1 MAGNRSHE
9 FREDLFQQ
17 MTDREFLK
25 KAGIRKKQ
33 MMDIYKKNDWN
44 LFFETVFEEEPYV
57 SCCKMADTCADIT
70 EMLGN
75 ISGRK
80 LLQYIYDWTRAEM
93 FPENFQVEIRPEYEK
108 ARMFYCQ
115 LLHILLNM
123 EEKYKGF
130 VPTKHFGFLPYEIS
144 PQEDPE
150 TGTEYQT
157 FLDVMKKQYMVE
169 FYRISAEITPF
180 DSLGHV
186 AGVHYVAMHVAKQ
199 LKKIGKP
206 VDLKLMSA
214 AAALHDIGK
223 FGCREK
229 ELRRTP
235 YLHYYYSDVYT
246 RRFGMPTTG
255 HIAVNH
261 STWDLELDELSI
273 ENLILIYADFR
284 VKSTR
289 REDGKEEVHF
299 YSLKDS
305 FDVILNKLDNVDEKK
320 RNRYRLVYAK
330 LKDFEDYMENFGV
343 NTDLT
348 SEEPAAVSQPD
359 FVLMSQNECV
369 RQIKYMAIEH
379 NIFVMTRMNSSTT
392 LRNILEAARSEKDW
406 RNIRAYVSIFEEY
419 FTYMNEKQTN
429 MTLQFLYE
437 LLFYPEVDIR
447 RQASYL
453 CGEIIAKYD
462 QEYRKE
468 LPQDV
473 EWENN
478 SVSATEVF
486 RMLMKAILYPDYTV
500 TEQHKSW
507 LGKCLKRILL
517 AVHTECKREEDG
529 KKFLEVFF
537 SFLGKD
543 KNDERI
549 SFILLESAEM
559 IRFSMLEDSEID
571 RLLEFA
577 EHCTKWTS
585 EEESIRVLQ
594 FIRSMVQSGV
604 PKERVRPYAVRI
616 LGKTGKNTI
625 ALKYIGYKLCMETD
639 IEVPD
644 REETEKLLFENEG
657 LFSQIFLENMKVAT
671 SRMIKKANI
680 ELLSDITKLGDSM
693 HISRIAIHL
702 SNLFSAS
709 RTLMVREYTGE
720 QLVKMMPILSSDQRN
735 EIVIEMAESLGS
747 GEFQYVRYIPLYLGK
762 MAMYLYPEELDE
774 LITDTLTKYINS
786 SDMTAVMYTLH
797 TIGVMLEHYPEYR
810 RYEEAE
816 EVYLKRQRILQ
827 GLLMKGLSHDQE
839 EVSVEALTVIGRD
852 ILGSK
857 IQKLEEKKGFFTDI
871 QKQMLSE
878 IAAQSQE
885 ETAFFG
891 RAASLSK
898 IYSFITDYEFY
909 NGTFHIED
917 NKKIAFFPGT
927 FDPFS
932 AGHKEIVSAVKNQ
945 GFEVYLAVDEFSWSK
960 KTQPKLIRKKII
972 EMSVADMG
980 NVYLFP
986 DKMPINIA
994 NPRDI
999 RLLHEAF
1006 PGKMV
1011 YIVAGA
1017 DVITNASAY
1026 QNEVEEDSVHHCR
1039 HIIFSRK
1046 STQEE
1051 LEEIVHNKIL
1061 GEVLYLELN
1070 HEFDEV
1076 SSSKIRENID
1086 RNRDISNLVDP
1097 LVQRFIYNH
1106 SLYLREPKF
1115 KKTANRQDVRIQ
1127 MTSQIGENAKEQ
1139 FLRVSERDNVIR
1151 CGILKTIRPQDH
1163 AVWMEKEDGSIV
1175 GGIFYREVQM
1185 GKIYDE
1191 FRNAD
1196 IVEKIR
1202 RRVPGRLVVFYALF
1216 MRKGERSEKNL
1227 ELIITEMFA
1236 ACLKEGF
1243 THMIACFD
1251 DLNKKMNSQVE
1262 TVLFRHG
1269 FVKVPNQES
1278 NTDVYFVDM
1287 SFPLAAV
1294 QDTESIIKDP
1304 FTSNENVKKVL
1315 IKTQKQFLEAMTR
1328 LYPGSLV
1335 ISFDSAYMSY
1345 QMLELITAENNVS
1358 SLKFDGT
1365 TLGKKMCIP
1374 YGKLMREMI
1383 VPNTVTKAIYT
1394 ERIFKADASDFRI
1407 AEYPNYSPL
1416 KTQIRMI
1423 DSFSRPVI
1431 LVDDILHSGDWL
1443 QKLYPLLQ
1451 EGNIKV
1457 DKLIVGILSGH
1468 GTDMAA
1474 IQQIPVDSVYF
1485 IPNMREWF
1493 SEVTMYPFLGGNYI
1507 EKAGKPQAGRIPAL
1521 NQILPYTLPPFLEN
1535 ITWNEYYD
1543 FSLACLKNS
1552 YEILRVLEEEYQKM
1566 YQRNL
1571 TLGRLSEVI
1580 RETYYVDQ
1588 GENMSY
1594 DMQVSASNYVR
1605 NDMLKMERLKNMTR
1619 EGGVL

>member
-1 MAGNRSHE
+1 MAGNRSRE
-9 FREDLFQQ
+9 FRENLFQQ
-17 MTDREFLK
+17 MTDKEFLK

-33 MMDIYKKNDWN
+33 MMDIYKNTDWKS
-44 LFFETVFEEEPYV
+44 FFDTVFEEESCV
-57 SCCKMADTCADIT
+57 SCRKTAETCADIT
-70 EMLGN
+70 EMLGS
-75 ISGRK
+75 ISGEK
-80 LLQYIYDWTRAEM
+80 LLRYVYDWTRAEM
-93 FPENFQVEIRPEYEK
+93 FPENFQVEIHPEYEK

-115 LLHILLNM
+115 LLHILLEM

-144 PQEDPE
+144 PQEDVE
-150 TGTEYQT
+150 TGTEYQI
-157 FLDVMKKQYMVE
+157 FLDVMKKQYMIE

-186 AGVHYVAMHVAKQ
+186 AGVHYVAMHVARQ

-246 RRFGMPTTG
+246 RRFNMPTTG

-273 ENLILIYADFR
+273 ESLILIYADFR

-289 REDGKEEVHF
+289 REDGKEVVHF
-299 YSLKDS
+299 YSLKES
-305 FDVILNKLDNVDEKK
+305 FDVILNKLDNVDQKK
-320 RNRYRLVYAK
+320 LNRYKLVYAK

-348 SEEPAAVSQPD
+348 NEEPAAVSQPD

-369 RQIKYMAIEH
+369 HQIKYMAIEH
-379 NIFVMTRMNSSTT
+379 NIFVMTRMNSATA
-392 LRNILEAARSEKDW
+392 LRNILEDARSEKDW
-406 RNIRAYVSIFEEY
+406 RKIRAYVSIFEEY

-437 LLFYPEVDIR
+437 LLFHPEVDIR

-473 EWENN
+473 ELENN
-478 SVSATEVF
+478 SVSATEVL
-486 RMLMKAILYPDYTV
+486 RKLIKAILYPDYTV
-500 TEQHKSW
+500 TEQHRRW
-507 LGKCLKRILL
+507 LGKCLKRIIL
-517 AVHTECKREEDG
+517 AVHTECRREEDG

-537 SFLGKD
+537 GFLGED
-543 KNDERI
+543 VNDGRI
-549 SFILLESAEM
+549 AFILLETAGM
-559 IRFSMLEDSEID
+559 IRFSMLEESEIE
-571 RLLEFA
+571 RLLRFA
-577 EHCTKWTS
+577 EHCTRWIS
-585 EEESIRVLQ
+585 EEEQIQILQ
-594 FIRSMVQSGV
+594 FLRSMVLAGV
-604 PKERVRPYAVRI
+604 SMEQIRPYAVRI
-616 LGKTGKNTI
+616 LEKTGDDTV
-625 ALKYIGYKLCMETD
+625 ALKYIAYKLRMEMG
-639 IEVPD
+639 IEIPD
-644 REETEKLLFENEG
+644 REETEKILFENEG
-657 LFSQIFLENMKVAT
+657 LLSQIFLEDMKVAT
-671 SRMIKKANI
+671 NRMIKKANI
-680 ELLSDITKLGDSM
+680 ELLSDVTKRGDPVR
-693 HISRIAIHL
+693 ISRIAIHL

-720 QLVKMMPILSSDQRN
+720 QLVNMMPVLSSDQRN

-747 GEFQYVRYIPLYLGK
+747 GEFQYVRYIPQYLGK

-774 LITDTLTKYINS
+774 LIMDTLTKYINS

-797 TIGVMLEHYPEYR
+797 TIGVMLEHYPEYK
-810 RYEEAE
+810 RYREARA
-816 EVYLKRQRILQ
+816 VYLKRQRILQ
-827 GLLMKGLSHDQE
+827 GLLMKGLSHYQD

-852 ILGSK
+852 ILDSG
-857 IQKLEEKKGFFTDI
+857 IQKLEGKKLFFTDI
-871 QKQMLSE
+871 QKQMLSV

-898 IYSFITDYEFY
+898 IYRFITEYEFHY
-909 NGTFHIED
+909 GTFDIED
-917 NKKIAFFPGT
+917 NRNIAFFPGT

-932 AGHKEIVSAVKNQ
+932 SGHKEIVSAVKNQ

-960 KTQPKLIRKKII
+960 KTQPKMIRKKII

-986 DKMPINIA
+986 DNLPINIA

-999 RLLHEAF
+999 KLLHEAF
-1006 PGKMV
+1006 RGKQV
-1011 YIVAGA
+1011 YMVAGA

-1026 QNEVEEDSVHHCR
+1026 QNEVAEDSVHHCK

-1046 STQEE
+1046 STQKD
-1051 LEEIVHNKIL
+1051 LEEIVRDKIL
-1061 GEVLYLELN
+1061 GKVLYLELS

-1076 SSSKIRENID
+1076 SSSKIRDNID

-1097 LVQRFIYNH
+1097 LAQRFIYNH

-1127 MTSQIGENAKEQ
+1127 TANHIWENSKEQ
-1139 FLRVSERDNVIR
+1139 FLRVAERDNVIR
-1151 CGILKTIRPQDH
+1151 CGLLKAMRPEDH

-1185 GKIYDE
+1185 DKIYEE
-1191 FRNAD
+1191 FQNAD
-1196 IVEKIR
+1196 IVEQIR
-1202 RRVPGRLVVFYALF
+1202 KRVPGRLVVLYALF

-1227 ELIITEMFA
+1227 ELIMTEMFA
-1236 ACLKEGF
+1236 TCLKEGF
-1243 THMIACFD
+1243 THMIASFD
-1251 DLNKKMNSQVE
+1251 DRNKKMNQQVE
-1262 TVLFRHG
+1262 SVLSRHG
-1269 FVKVPNQES
+1269 FMKLPNQEN
-1278 NTDVYFVDM
+1278 NTDIYFVDM

-1304 FTSNENVKKVL
+1304 FTTNENVRNVL

-1365 TLGKKMCIP
+1365 SMGKKMCIP

-1423 DSFSRPVI
+1423 DSFARPVI

-1443 QKLYPLLQ
+1443 KKLYPLLQ

-1474 IQQIPVDSVYF
+1474 MQQIPVDSVYF

-1543 FSLACLKNS
+1543 FSLACLNNS
-1552 YEILRVLEEEYQKM
+1552 YEILRVLEEEYQKL

-1588 GENMSY
+1588 GENISY
-1594 DMQVSASNYVR
+1594 DMQVPASSYIR
-1605 NDMLKMERLKNMTR
+1605 NDILKMQRLKNMSH
-1619 EGGVL
+1619 EGGR